1 MKKTFDYHIKSTWH
15 LLSKMYN
22 LKAMQHDISQVIGYV
37 LINIEKEGTPVSRL
51 ADLLGVE
58 STSLSR
64 LLKSMEKKGL
74 IERTTCEDDKRVMRV
89 YLTNEGVRKRKKA
102 REIILTFNEK
112 LAQRLSEPEKENFLK
127 IFNHVK
133 ELIQEEIDA
142 IDN

>member
-89 YLTNEGVRKRKKA
+89 YLTSEGVRKRKKA

-127 IFNHVK
+127 IFTHVK
-133 ELIQEEIDA
+133 ELIQEEIEA